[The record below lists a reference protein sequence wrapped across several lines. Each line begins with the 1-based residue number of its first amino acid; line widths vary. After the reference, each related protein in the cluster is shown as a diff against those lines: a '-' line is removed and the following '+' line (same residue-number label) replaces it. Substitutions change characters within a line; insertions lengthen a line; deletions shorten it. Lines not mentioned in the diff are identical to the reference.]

1 MAGTFDT
8 LICLVSNNEAVLNTL
23 SQKGQYTV
31 FAPTDAAFSAIGITG
46 ANCAGLAPAVT
57 PVLLYHVAH
66 GRRDA
71 ATVVVDADPDAEQA
85 VRHDLGVGGRYYV
98 NDAAIVATDVFA
110 SNGGSTPSTG
120 CSCPPDRLLPSRVRP
135 REGLVPAAAQPA
147 GAPGRLPA
155 RSYGR
160 DAGRQPRCKASP
172 GLHMWREPPPLVDD
186 AGSAPPLPAH
196 DPCSRPT

>member
-1 MAGTFDT
+1 MKKLVAALLLVAALAVPTALGGTGQRPVAASPNIVEQAVALNTAGPYAGTFDT

-71 ATVVVDADPDAEQA
+71 ATVVSSTRIRMLNKQFATISAS
-85 VRHDLGVGGRYYV
+85 GGRYYV

-110 SNGGSTPSTG
+110 SNGVIHAI
-120 CSCPPDRLLPSRVRP
+120 DRVLLPS
-135 REGLVPAAAQPA
+135 
-147 GAPGRLPA
+147 
-155 RSYGR
+155 
-160 DAGRQPRCKASP
+160 
-172 GLHMWREPPPLVDD
+172 
-186 AGSAPPLPAH
+186 
-196 DPCSRPT
+196 